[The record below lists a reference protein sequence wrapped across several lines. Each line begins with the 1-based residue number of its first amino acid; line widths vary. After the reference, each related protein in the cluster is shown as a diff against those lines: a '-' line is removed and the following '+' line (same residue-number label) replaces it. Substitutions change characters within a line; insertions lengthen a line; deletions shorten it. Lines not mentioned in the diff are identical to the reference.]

1 MNKDEKADVISEVK
15 ELLDSSTAV
24 YLTDYSGINVEDIS
38 DLRNQFR
45 QEGVRYKVFKN
56 NLFKRALD
64 ESGKFEKLADH
75 LTGMTGFAFTTT
87 NPIAPAKIINKYFV
101 DKDKLSLKACYVEGE
116 YYEGNQLKTLATL
129 PSKNELI
136 AGIMGSLDSPVSG
149 IVGAINAVIRDLAN
163 VIDQISQRETA
174 QSH

>member
-1 MNKDEKADVISEVK
+1 MNRDEKTEIVSEVK
-15 ELLDSSTAV
+15 ELLENSTAI

-45 QEGVRYKVFKN
+45 NEGVRYKVFKN

-75 LTGMTGFAFTTT
+75 LTGMTGFAFTST
-87 NPIAPAKIINKYFV
+87 NPVAPAKIINKYFGE
-101 DKDKLSLKACYVEGE
+101 KEKLSLKACYIEGE
-116 YYEGNQLKTLATL
+116 YYDSSHLKTLATL

-136 AGIMGSLDSPVSG
+136 AVILGGLKSPISG
-149 IVGAINAVIRDLAN
+149 VAGGINAIMRDLAS
-163 VIDQISQRETA
+163 VIDAVSKKNATK
-174 QSH
+174 